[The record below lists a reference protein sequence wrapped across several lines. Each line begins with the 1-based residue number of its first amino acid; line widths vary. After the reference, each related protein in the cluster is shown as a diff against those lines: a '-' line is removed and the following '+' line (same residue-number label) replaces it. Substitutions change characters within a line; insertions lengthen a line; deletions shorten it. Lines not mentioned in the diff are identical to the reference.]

1 MFWIA
6 FAVVLAAMFIGAR
19 RGGIFLGMAGGMGL
33 AVLVFGLK
41 LPPSSPPIDVML
53 IIMAVITAAATL
65 QSAGGMDYLVQT
77 AERILRKNP
86 NRITFMAPIVAYCFT
101 LMSGTGNVV
110 YSILPVIA
118 EVAHD
123 AGVRPERPMSISV
136 IASQQAITASP
147 ISAAM
152 AAMVALLAP
161 FNISM
166 LTIMS
171 ICIPATLCGVFLGSV
186 YCSRVGVELKDDPE
200 YQRRLAEG
208 MITLKKNIAETAQVE
223 ATPEAKRSVWIFV
236 TGAILVVLF
245 GTIPGLRP
253 DFMIAGKV
261 SKLSM
266 PHTIEMVML
275 VIAAIMVL
283 TCKANVEKIVSGSVF
298 RQDMMGVI
306 GIFGLAWMGDTLI
319 NNNMAFIKDNVQE
332 IVKAYPWVF
341 ALALFSVGALIMSQA
356 ATTRALVPLGIALG
370 LSPVAL
376 VATWPA
382 VNSYFFFPNYATVI
396 AGIAFD
402 MTGTTRIG
410 KYVLN
415 HSFMMPG
422 LIACVTS
429 VTVGFL
435 IAGILI

>member
-6 FAVVLAAMFIGAR
+6 FAIVLVAMFIGAR
-19 RGGIFLGMAGGMGL
+19 RGGIFLGMAGGAGL
-33 AVLVFGLK
+33 AVMVFGLR
-41 LPPSSPPIDVML
+41 LPPPSPPIDVML

-86 NRITFMAPIVAYCFT
+86 NSITFMAPIVAYCFT

-223 ATPEAKRSVWIFV
+223 ATPEAKRSVWIFL

-298 RQDMMGVI
+298 RQGMMGVI

-382 VNSYFFFPNYATVI
+382 VKSYFFFPNYATVI

-429 VTVGFL
+429 VTVGFV
-435 IAGILI
+435 IAGIII

>member
-1 MFWIA
+1 
-6 FAVVLAAMFIGAR
+6 
-19 RGGIFLGMAGGMGL
+19 
-33 AVLVFGLK
+33 
-41 LPPSSPPIDVML
+41 
-53 IIMAVITAAATL
+53 
-65 QSAGGMDYLVQT
+65 
-77 AERILRKNP
+77 
-86 NRITFMAPIVAYCFT
+86 
-101 LMSGTGNVV
+101 
-110 YSILPVIA
+110 
-118 EVAHD
+118 
-123 AGVRPERPMSISV
+123 MSISV

-208 MITLKKNIAETAQVE
+208 MITLKKNIAETAHVE
-223 ATPEAKRSVWIFV
+223 ATPEAKRSVWIFL

-245 GTIPGLRP
+245 GTIPSLRP

-298 RQDMMGVI
+298 RQGMMGVI

>member
-6 FAVVLAAMFIGAR
+6 FAVVLAAMFVGAR

-33 AVLVFGLK
+33 AVLVFGLN

-223 ATPEAKRSVWIFV
+223 ATPEAKRSVWIFL

-266 PHTIEMVML
+266 PHTIERLYSRNSVMSH
-275 VIAAIMVL
+275 
-283 TCKANVEKIVSGSVF
+283 SGN
-298 RQDMMGVI
+298 RQI
-306 GIFGLAWMGDTLI
+306 ST
-319 NNNMAFIKDNVQE
+319 E
-332 IVKAYPWVF
+332 
-341 ALALFSVGALIMSQA
+341 SE
-356 ATTRALVPLGIALG
+356 R
-370 LSPVAL
+370 
-376 VATWPA
+376 
-382 VNSYFFFPNYATVI
+382 
-396 AGIAFD
+396 
-402 MTGTTRIG
+402 
-410 KYVLN
+410 
-415 HSFMMPG
+415 
-422 LIACVTS
+422 
-429 VTVGFL
+429 
-435 IAGILI
+435 